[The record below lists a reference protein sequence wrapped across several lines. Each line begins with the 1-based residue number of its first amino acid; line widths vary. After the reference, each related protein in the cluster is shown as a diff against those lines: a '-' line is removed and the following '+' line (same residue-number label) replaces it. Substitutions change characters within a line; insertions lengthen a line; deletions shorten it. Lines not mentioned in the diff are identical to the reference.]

1 MLKVENLS
9 VNFGNINVLNKIAFS
24 IYKGEILGVVGE
36 SGSGKSIT
44 SLTLMGLLPPQANI
58 NSGFAEF
65 SSKNGDTTNLLS
77 VDEKRFQSIRGKHIA
92 MIFQEPQTCLN
103 PSMRCGK
110 QLLEAVILNTEL
122 RGKTAKKKCID
133 LLEEMQLPN
142 PEKVYNSFPHQLSG
156 GQKQRVMI
164 AMALSGS
171 PELLIAD
178 EPTTA
183 LDVTVQKG
191 LLLLLKS
198 LREKYQMGMIFIS
211 HDLGLISEIA
221 DRVIVLQYGS
231 IVEQGTVKQIFQTP
245 QNPYTKGL
253 LASRPPLNRKPNRLL
268 TVEDFIS
275 GNNLEGQVSAP
286 KSISKISEKLLYSAK
301 NVVTSFI
308 LRRNLWGKPTKQFNA
323 VDKVSLELFEGETL
337 GVVGES
343 GSGKTTLGRTLI
355 HLIQNQ
361 SGAITYKG
369 VNINQMDKRFRNQFR
384 KEVQLIFQDPY
395 SSLNPRKT
403 VGQAISEPLKVHR
416 ICKND
421 KERKEKVLS
430 LLGSVSLPPESYYRY
445 PHEFSGGQR
454 QRIVIAR
461 ALAVNPRVIICDE
474 IVSALDVSV
483 QAQVLNLLKDLKE
496 QLDLTLLFI
505 SHDLS
510 VVKYI
515 SDRILVLKNG
525 ELIET
530 GTSDEIFYNPKTEY
544 TKNLIDSIPGKEIT
558 FEQHS

>member
-9 VNFGNINVLNKIAFS
+9 VKFGNINVLIQMSFQLE
-24 IYKGEILGVVGE
+24 KGEILGVVGE
-36 SGSGKSIT
+36 SGSGKTIT
-44 SLTLMGLLPPQANI
+44 SLCLMGLLPPQAIIENGTSEFLL
-58 NSGFAEF
+58 NSSDTLNLFAL
-65 SSKNGDTTNLLS
+65 T
-77 VDEKRFQSIRGKHIA
+77 EKRFQTIRGKHIA

-110 QLLEAVILNTEL
+110 QLLEAVLLNSDL
-122 RGKTAKKKCID
+122 RGNTAKKRCFD
-133 LLEEMQLPN
+133 LLTEMQLPS
-142 PEKVYNSFPHQLSG
+142 PEKVYNSYPHQLSG

-164 AMALSGS
+164 AMALSGN

-191 LLLLLKS
+191 LLQLLKS
-198 LREKYQMGMIFIS
+198 LRDKYQMGMIFIS

-221 DRVIVLQYGS
+221 DKVIVLQYGK
-231 IVEQGTVKQIFQTP
+231 IVEQGSVKQIFSSP

-253 LASRPPLNRKPNRLL
+253 LASRPPLNKKPYRLL
-268 TVEDFIS
+268 TVEDFIN
-275 GNNLEGQVSAP
+275 GNNNLAQAP
-286 KSISKISEKLLYSAK
+286 DKITSTNYNILYSAK
-301 NVVTSFI
+301 SIVTSFI
-308 LRRNLWGKPTKQFNA
+308 TKKNLWGNAIKKFNA
-323 VDKVSLELFEGETL
+323 VDNVSLELFEGEIL

-343 GSGKTTLGRTLI
+343 GSGKTTLGRTLLN
-355 HLIQNQ
+355 LIQNQ
-361 SGAITYKG
+361 SGIITYKG
-369 VNINQMDKRFRNQFR
+369 MNLRKMDRGSRSLFR

-403 VGQAISEPLKVHR
+403 IGQAISEPLKVNHIYR
-416 ICKND
+416 NE
-421 KERKEKVLS
+421 KERKQRVLD
-430 LLGSVSLPPESYYRY
+430 LLRNVALPHESYYRY

-461 ALAVNPRVIICDE
+461 ALAVNPKVIICDE

-483 QAQVLNLLKDLKE
+483 QAQVLNLIKDLKE
-496 QLDLTLLFI
+496 KFDLTLLFI

-515 SDRILVLKNG
+515 SDRIIVLKNG
-525 ELIET
+525 ELVET
-530 GTSDEIFYNPKTEY
+530 GSSDEIFNSPKTEY
-544 TKNLIDSIPGKEIT
+544 TKNLINSIPGRE
-558 FEQHS
+558 SNN

>member
-9 VNFGNINVLNKIAFS
+9 VRFGNISVLTQITFS
-24 IYKGEILGVVGE
+24 IYKGEILGFVGE

-44 SLTLMGLLPPQANI
+44 SLSLMGLLPPQANI
-58 NSGFAEF
+58 ESGSAEF
-65 SSKNGDTTNLLS
+65 SSNDGRTIDLLS
-77 VDEKRFQSIRGKHIA
+77 LDEKRFRSVRGKRIA

-110 QLLEAVILNTEL
+110 QLLEAVLLSSGFRGSSAKRRCIEL
-122 RGKTAKKKCID
+122 
-133 LLEEMQLPN
+133 LQEMQLPN
-142 PEKVYNSFPHQLSG
+142 PEKVYNSYPHQLSG

-164 AMALSGS
+164 AMALSGN

-191 LLLLLKS
+191 LLQLLKS
-198 LREKYQMGMIFIS
+198 LRDKYQMGMIFIS

-221 DRVIVLQYGS
+221 DNVIVLQYGR
-231 IVEQGTVKQIFQTP
+231 IVEQGSVKQIFSAP
-245 QNPYTKGL
+245 QNPYTRGL
-253 LASRPPLNRKPNRLL
+253 LASRPPLNRKPYRLL

-275 GNNLEGQVSAP
+275 GKKETDEIQNSIDDSRVRNN
-286 KSISKISEKLLYSAK
+286 LLYSAK
-301 NVVTSFI
+301 SVITSFI
-308 LRRNLWGKPTKQFNA
+308 TRKNLWGKAVREFKA
-323 VDKVSLELFEGETL
+323 VDNVSLELFEGETL

-361 SGAITYKG
+361 SGTITFKG
-369 VNINQMDKRFRNQFR
+369 VDIDKMNRKEIGQFR

-416 ICKND
+416 ICRTE
-421 KERKEKVLS
+421 KERKERVADLLSKVA
-430 LLGSVSLPPESYYRY
+430 LPADSYYRY

-461 ALAVNPRVIICDE
+461 ALAVNPKVIICDE

-483 QAQVLNLLKDLKE
+483 QAQVLNLLNELKE
-496 QLDLTLLFI
+496 QLELTLLFI

-515 SDRILVLKNG
+515 SDRILILKNG
-525 ELIET
+525 ELIEM
-530 GTSDEIFYNPKTEY
+530 GTSEEVFNHPKTEY
-544 TKNLIDSIPGKEIT
+544 TKNLIDSIPGKEIVR
-558 FEQHS
+558 

>member
-1 MLKVENLS
+1 MLKVETLS
-9 VNFGNINVLNKIAFS
+9 IKFGNINVLNQVSFS
-24 IYKGEILGVVGE
+24 LGKGEILGVVGE

-44 SLTLMGLLPPQANI
+44 SLSLMGLLPPQAI
-58 NSGFAEF
+58 VESGSAEFTLNSGH
-65 SSKNGDTTNLLS
+65 TINLLS
-77 VDEKRFQSIRGKHIA
+77 LDEKKFQTIRGKHIA

-110 QLLEAVILNTEL
+110 QLLEAVLLNSDQK
-122 RGKTAKKKCID
+122 GKAAKKRCID
-133 LLEEMQLPN
+133 LLLEMQLPN
-142 PEKVYNSFPHQLSG
+142 PEKVYSSYPHQLSG

-164 AMALSGS
+164 AMALSGN

-211 HDLGLISEIA
+211 HDLGLVSEIA
-221 DRVIVLQYGS
+221 DSVIVLQYGK
-231 IVEQGTVKQIFQTP
+231 IVEQGSVTQIFQSP

-253 LASRPPLNRKPNRLL
+253 LASRPPLDKKPYRLL
-268 TVEDFIS
+268 TVEDFINGKTS
-275 GNNLEGQVSAP
+275 VDKTPNIISRPSIHGN
-286 KSISKISEKLLYSAK
+286 LLYSAK
-301 NVVTSFI
+301 NIVTSFI
-308 LRRNLWGKPTKQFNA
+308 IKKNLWGKPIKQFKA
-323 VDKVSLELFEGETL
+323 VDNVSLELFEGEVL
-337 GVVGES
+337 GIVGES
-343 GSGKTTLGRTLI
+343 GSGKTTLGRTLLY
-355 HLIQNQ
+355 LIQNQ
-361 SGAITYKG
+361 SGTITYKG
-369 VNINQMDKRFRNQFR
+369 VELNRMNRHLRLQFR

-403 VGQAISEPLKVHR
+403 VGQAISEPLRVHR
-416 ICKND
+416 TCRN
-421 KERKEKVLS
+421 ERDIKIKVLD
-430 LLGSVSLPPESYYRY
+430 LLDKVALPQESFFKY

-461 ALAVNPRVIICDE
+461 ALAVNPKVIICDE

-496 QLDLTLLFI
+496 QLNLTLLFI

-525 ELIET
+525 ILVEM
-530 GTSDEIFYNPKTEY
+530 GSSDEIFNHPKTEY
-544 TKNLIDSIPGKEIT
+544 TKNLIDSIPGR
-558 FEQHS
+558 

>member
-9 VNFGNINVLNKIAFS
+9 VKFGNINVISQVSFLLE
-24 IYKGEILGVVGE
+24 KGEILGVVGE
-36 SGSGKSIT
+36 SGSGKTIT
-44 SLTLMGLLPPQANI
+44 SLCLMGLLPPQAIIESGTSEFLLNGNDTI
-58 NSGFAEF
+58 NLFAL
-65 SSKNGDTTNLLS
+65 T
-77 VDEKRFQSIRGKHIA
+77 EKKFQTIRGKHIA

-110 QLLEAVILNTEL
+110 QLLEALLLNSDL
-122 RGKTAKKKCID
+122 RGNAAKKRCFD
-133 LLEEMQLPN
+133 LLAEMQLPN
-142 PEKVYNSFPHQLSG
+142 PEKVYNSYPHQLSG

-164 AMALSGS
+164 AMALSGN

-191 LLLLLKS
+191 LLQLLKS
-198 LREKYQMGMIFIS
+198 LRDKYQMGMIFIS
-211 HDLGLISEIA
+211 HDLGLIREIA
-221 DRVIVLQYGS
+221 DKVIVLQYGRM
-231 IVEQGTVKQIFQTP
+231 VEQGPVKQIFSSP

-253 LASRPPLNRKPNRLL
+253 LASRPPLNQKPYRLL

-275 GNNLEGQVSAP
+275 GKTQDPSP
-286 KSISKISEKLLYSAK
+286 IKISSTNTYSNILYSAK
-301 NVVTSFI
+301 SIVTSFI
-308 LRRNLWGKPTKQFNA
+308 TKKNLWGNAINRFNA
-323 VDKVSLELFEGETL
+323 VDNVSLKLFEGEIL

-343 GSGKTTLGRTLI
+343 GSGKTTLGRTLLN
-355 HLIQNQ
+355 LIQNQ
-361 SGAITYKG
+361 SGTITYKG
-369 VNINQMDKRFRNQFR
+369 MDLRKMDRNSRSQFR

-403 VGQAISEPLKVHR
+403 IGQAISEPLKVNHIYR
-416 ICKND
+416 NE
-421 KERKEKVLS
+421 KERKQRVLD
-430 LLGSVSLPPESYYRY
+430 LLRNVALPPESYYKY

-461 ALAVNPRVIICDE
+461 ALAVNPKVIICDE

-483 QAQVLNLLKDLKE
+483 QAQVLNLIKDLKE
-496 QLDLTLLFI
+496 RFDLTLLFI

-515 SDRILVLKNG
+515 SDRIIVLKNG
-525 ELIET
+525 ALVET
-530 GTSDEIFYNPKTEY
+530 GSSDEIFNSPNTEY
-544 TKNLIDSIPGKEIT
+544 TKNLINSIPGRESIN
-558 FEQHS
+558 QI

>member
-1 MLKVENLS
+1 MLKVETLS
-9 VNFGNINVLNKIAFS
+9 IKFGNINVLNQVSFS
-24 IYKGEILGVVGE
+24 LGKGEILGVVGE

-44 SLTLMGLLPPQANI
+44 SLSLMGLLPPQAI
-58 NSGFAEF
+58 VESGSAEFTLNSGH
-65 SSKNGDTTNLLS
+65 TINLLS
-77 VDEKRFQSIRGKHIA
+77 LDEKKFQTIRGKHIA

-110 QLLEAVILNTEL
+110 QLLEAVLLNSDQK
-122 RGKTAKKKCID
+122 GKAAKKRCID
-133 LLEEMQLPN
+133 LLLEMQLPN
-142 PEKVYNSFPHQLSG
+142 PEKVYSSYPHQLSG

-164 AMALSGS
+164 AMALSGN

-211 HDLGLISEIA
+211 HDLGLVSEIA
-221 DRVIVLQYGS
+221 DSVIVLQYGK
-231 IVEQGTVKQIFQTP
+231 IVEQGSVTQIFQSP

-253 LASRPPLNRKPNRLL
+253 LASRPPLDKKPYRLL
-268 TVEDFIS
+268 TVEDFINGKTS
-275 GNNLEGQVSAP
+275 VDKTPNIISRPSIHGN
-286 KSISKISEKLLYSAK
+286 LLYSAK
-301 NVVTSFI
+301 NIVTSFI
-308 LRRNLWGKPTKQFNA
+308 IKKNLWGKPIKQFKA
-323 VDKVSLELFEGETL
+323 VDNVSLELFEGEVL
-337 GVVGES
+337 GIVGES
-343 GSGKTTLGRTLI
+343 GSGKTTLGRTLLY
-355 HLIQNQ
+355 LIQNQ
-361 SGAITYKG
+361 SGTITYKG
-369 VNINQMDKRFRNQFR
+369 VELNRMNRHLRLQFR

-403 VGQAISEPLKVHR
+403 VGQAISEPLRVHR
-416 ICKND
+416 TCRN
-421 KERKEKVLS
+421 ERDIKIKVLD
-430 LLGSVSLPPESYYRY
+430 LLDKVALPQESFFKY

-461 ALAVNPRVIICDE
+461 ALAVNPKVIICDE

-496 QLDLTLLFI
+496 QLNLTLLFI

-525 ELIET
+525 ILVEM
-530 GTSDEIFYNPKTEY
+530 GSSDEIFNHPKTEY
-544 TKNLIDSIPGKEIT
+544 TKNLSDSIPGR
-558 FEQHS
+558 

>member
-9 VNFGNINVLNKIAFS
+9 IKFGNINVLNQVNFS
-24 IYKGEILGVVGE
+24 LGKGEILGMVGE

-44 SLTLMGLLPPQANI
+44 SLSLMGLLPPQAI
-58 NSGFAEF
+58 VESGSAGFTLN
-65 SSKNGDTTNLLS
+65 NGDTINLLS
-77 VDEKRFQSIRGKHIA
+77 LDEKRFQTIRGKHIA

-110 QLLEAVILNTEL
+110 QLLEAVLLNSNL
-122 RGKTAKKKCID
+122 KGNAAKKRCID
-133 LLEEMQLPN
+133 LLKEMQLPS
-142 PEKVYNSFPHQLSG
+142 PEKVYHSYPHQLSG

-164 AMALSGS
+164 AMALSGK

-191 LLLLLKS
+191 LLQLLKL

-211 HDLGLISEIA
+211 HDLGLVSEIA
-221 DRVIVLQYGS
+221 DSVIVLQYGK
-231 IVEQGTVKQIFQTP
+231 IVEQGSVMQIFQSP

-253 LASRPPLNRKPNRLL
+253 LASRPPLDKKPYRLL
-268 TVEDFIS
+268 TVEDFINGKTDIDKIQS
-275 GNNLEGQVSAP
+275 IIPTPNIHGN
-286 KSISKISEKLLYSAK
+286 LLYSAK
-301 NVVTSFI
+301 NIVTSFI
-308 LRRNLWGKPTKQFNA
+308 IKKNLWGKPIKQFKA
-323 VDKVSLELFEGETL
+323 VDNVSLELFEGEVL

-343 GSGKTTLGRTLI
+343 GSGKTTLGRTLLY
-355 HLIQNQ
+355 LIQNQ
-361 SGAITYKG
+361 SGTISYKG
-369 VNINQMDKRFRNQFR
+369 VELNLMNRHLRLQFR

-403 VGQAISEPLKVHR
+403 VGQAISEPLRVHR
-416 ICKND
+416 ICRNERDIKIKVIDLLD
-421 KERKEKVLS
+421 KVA
-430 LLGSVSLPPESYYRY
+430 LPQESYFKY

-483 QAQVLNLLKDLKE
+483 QAQVLNLLKDIKE
-496 QLDLTLLFI
+496 QLNLTLLFI

-525 ELIET
+525 ILVEM
-530 GTSDEIFYNPKTEY
+530 GSSDEIFNHPKTEY
-544 TKNLIDSIPGKEIT
+544 TKNLIDSIPGR
-558 FEQHS
+558 

>member
-9 VNFGNINVLNKIAFS
+9 VKFGNINVLSQISFQLE
-24 IYKGEILGVVGE
+24 KGEILGVVGE
-36 SGSGKSIT
+36 SGSGKTIT
-44 SLTLMGLLPPQANI
+44 SLCLMGLLPPQAIIESGTSEFLLNGNDNI
-58 NSGFAEF
+58 DLFAL
-65 SSKNGDTTNLLS
+65 T
-77 VDEKRFQSIRGKHIA
+77 EKKIQTIRGKHIA

-110 QLLEAVILNTEL
+110 QLLEAVLLNSDL
-122 RGKTAKKKCID
+122 RGNVAKKKCFD
-133 LLEEMQLPN
+133 LLAEMQLPN

-164 AMALSGS
+164 AMALSGN

-191 LLLLLKS
+191 LLHLLKS
-198 LREKYQMGMIFIS
+198 LRDKYQMGMIFIS
-211 HDLGLISEIA
+211 HDLGLIREIA
-221 DRVIVLQYGS
+221 DKVIVLQYGKM
-231 IVEQGTVKQIFQTP
+231 VEQGSVKKIFFSP

-253 LASRPPLNRKPNRLL
+253 LASRPPLNQKPNRLL

-275 GNNLEGQVSAP
+275 GKNIQDQS
-286 KSISKISEKLLYSAK
+286 SIKNSFTNTYVNLLYSAK
-301 NVVTSFI
+301 NIVTSFI
-308 LRRNLWGKPTKQFNA
+308 TKKNLWGNAINRFNA
-323 VDKVSLELFEGETL
+323 VDNVSLELFEGEIL

-343 GSGKTTLGRTLI
+343 GSGKTTLGRTLLN
-355 HLIQNQ
+355 LIQNQ
-361 SGAITYKG
+361 SGTITYKG
-369 VNINQMDKRFRNQFR
+369 MDLRKMDRSSRSQFR

-403 VGQAISEPLKVHR
+403 IGQAISEPLKVNHIYR
-416 ICKND
+416 NE
-421 KERKEKVLS
+421 KERKQRVLN
-430 LLGSVSLPPESYYRY
+430 LLKNVALPPESYYKY

-461 ALAVNPRVIICDE
+461 ALAVNPKVIICDE

-483 QAQVLNLLKDLKE
+483 QAQVLNLIKDLKE
-496 QLDLTLLFI
+496 KFDLTLLFI

-515 SDRILVLKNG
+515 SDRIIVLKNG
-525 ELIET
+525 ALVET
-530 GTSDEIFYNPKTEY
+530 GSSDEIFNTPKTEY
-544 TKNLIDSIPGKEIT
+544 TKNLINSIPGRESIN
-558 FEQHS
+558 QI

>member
-9 VNFGNINVLNKIAFS
+9 VNFGNINVLNQVCFTVN
-24 IYKGEILGVVGE
+24 KGEILGVVGE

-44 SLTLMGLLPPQANI
+44 SLSLMGLLPVQATI
-58 NSGFAEF
+58 EGGSAEF
-65 SSKNGDTTNLLS
+65 SLINESSVNLLS
-77 VDEKRFQSIRGKHIA
+77 LDEKGFQQIRGKHIA

-110 QLLEAVILNTEL
+110 QLLEAVLLNTEL
-122 RGKTAKKKCID
+122 KGGVAKIKCLE
-133 LLEEMQLPN
+133 LLAEMQLPN

-191 LLLLLKS
+191 LLQLLKS
-198 LREKYQMGMIFIS
+198 LREKYQVGMIFIS

-221 DRVIVLQYGS
+221 DRVIVLQYGK
-231 IVEQGTVKQIFQTP
+231 IVEQGTVKQIFHAP

-253 LASRPPLNRKPNRLL
+253 LACRPPLNRKPNRLL
-268 TVEDFIS
+268 TVEDFLAGGSIPNKIVNQKSDTRIS
-275 GNNLEGQVSAP
+275 NNL
-286 KSISKISEKLLYSAK
+286 IYSAK
-301 NVVTSFI
+301 SIITSFI
-308 LRRNLWGKPTKQFNA
+308 IRKNLWGKPIRQFKA
-323 VDKVSLELFEGETL
+323 VDNVSLELFEGETL

-343 GSGKTTLGRTLI
+343 GSGKTTLGRTLL

-361 SGAITYKG
+361 SGTITYKG
-369 VNINQMDKRFRNQFR
+369 VDLNQMNNQFRHQFR

-403 VGQAISEPLKVHR
+403 VGQAITEPLKVHR
-416 ICKND
+416 ICRNE
-421 KERKEKVLS
+421 KERKERVLD
-430 LLGSVSLPPESYYRY
+430 LLMRVSLPPESYYRY

-461 ALAVNPRVIICDE
+461 SLAVNPRVIICDE

-515 SDRILVLKNG
+515 SDRILVLRNG

-530 GTSDEIFYNPKTEY
+530 GTSDEIFNNSKSDY
-544 TKNLIDSIPGKEIT
+544 TKNLIDSIPGKSTI
-558 FEQHS
+558 FGSK